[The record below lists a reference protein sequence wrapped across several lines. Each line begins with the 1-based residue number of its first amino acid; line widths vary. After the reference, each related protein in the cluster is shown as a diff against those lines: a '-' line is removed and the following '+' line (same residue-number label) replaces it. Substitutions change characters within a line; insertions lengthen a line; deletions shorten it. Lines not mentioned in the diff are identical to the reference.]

1 MTDEQE
7 RHLARAQA
15 AFRVAADAKYRAGV
29 REHGGNLW
37 EHSPAWLLEQVM
49 EECIDQWMYAFT
61 ALEKLREG
69 GDMAHRMVDA
79 EMAVLGEQDQ
89 CKEMALERGMA

>member
-49 EECIDQWMYAFT
+49 EECIDQWMYAFA

-69 GDMAHRMVDA
+69 GDLAQGFRGA
-79 EMAVLGEQDQ
+79 RLQD
-89 CKEMALERGMA
+89 